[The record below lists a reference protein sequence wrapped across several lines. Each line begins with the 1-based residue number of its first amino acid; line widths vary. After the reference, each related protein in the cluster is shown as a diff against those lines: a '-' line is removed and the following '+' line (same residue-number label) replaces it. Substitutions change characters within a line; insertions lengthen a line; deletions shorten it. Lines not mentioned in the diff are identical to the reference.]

1 MIGYYYYLT
10 KIRPYFN
17 QSQKADY
24 TLLLFSLFTVLIFGI
39 FGLRPLIA
47 ATVNAYRQLSEGERY
62 ETQLTEKILA
72 LNQAAANF
80 FSSPEIERLGAIVP
94 EGRAQPQIIQAL
106 DRDAAAGGV
115 TLRSVVFRP
124 QENGEP
130 NLPDDSLESEINF
143 YTFEFFGTG
152 PEKSL
157 TSFLAEL
164 QEGQLIQL
172 EFLQA
177 TRQLEEGDHSLE
189 MAGRGKAFYIF
200 DD

>member
-17 QSQKADY
+17 QTQKADY
-24 TLLLFSLFTVLIFGI
+24 TLLLFSLFTFLVFGI

-62 ETQLTEKILA
+62 ETQLTEKILS
-72 LNQAAANF
+72 LNQAAANL
-80 FSSPEIERLGAIVP
+80 FSSPEIEQLGGIVP
-94 EGRAQPQIIQAL
+94 EGRAQPQIIKAL

-115 TLRSVVFRP
+115 TLRSVVFHP
-124 QENGEP
+124 QENGTPVLP
-130 NLPDDSLESEINF
+130 NGSPESKISF
-143 YTFEFFGTG
+143 YTFDFFGTG

-157 TSFLAEL
+157 TSFLVEL

-172 EFLQA
+172 EFLQT
-177 TRQLEEGDHSLE
+177 TRQIEEGSASLE

-200 DD
+200 ND